1 MNAKQNS
8 LLIAAL
14 VFIVWTTIILVVT
27 KLQLG
32 AAKIALDELVARSL
46 VVTFVIAPLFLLIVV
61 GYFRWQ
67 RKVGLKAAD
76 PAGSWKI
83 LWLPMLF
90 VIAFLAL
97 GSALGLPP
105 PQVLMFVF
113 INTMLVGISEE
124 LMFRGLIF
132 YGALTKFGIR
142 SAILITSIWFGSVHA
157 LNGFLTGDFTSA
169 AAQALAATLSGVWFM
184 AIRLRT
190 NSVYPGMIIHGLWDF
205 GVFILSRSGKTN
217 NPAATAGSVE
227 MSVSSQFLF
236 PILLVLPLFLY
247 GLWLLR
253 GIGKRSGEDF
263 IS

>member
-1 MNAKQNS
+1 MNTKQNS

-14 VFIVWTTIILVVT
+14 VFIVWMTIIMVVP

-32 AAKIALDELVARSL
+32 DRNVSLDE
-46 VVTFVIAPLFLLIVV
+46 VVSQGVVFTFVIAPLFLLIVV
-61 GYFRWQ
+61 AYYRWQ

-83 LWLPMLF
+83 LWLPMIF

-97 GSALGLPP
+97 GIALGLPP
-105 PQVLMFVF
+105 LQVIMFVF

-132 YGALTKFGIR
+132 YGALTKFGIWQ
-142 SAILITSIWFGSVHA
+142 AILFTSFWFGSVHA
-157 LNGFLTGDFTSA
+157 LNGFLTGDFTGA
-169 AAQALAATLSGVWFM
+169 TAQALTATLSGVWFM
-184 AIRLRT
+184 AIRLHT

-205 GVFILSRSGKTN
+205 GVFVLARSGKSDILVEN
-217 NPAATAGSVE
+217 AAADG
-227 MSVSSQFLF
+227 VSTTSQFLF
-236 PILLVLPLFLY
+236 PVLLVLPLFLY

-253 GIGKRSGEDF
+253 GIGQRDKEEFLS
-263 IS
+263 